1 MQQLGGLCG
10 CAQRRT
16 GEAHCRDWRSLS
28 SRARRIGWL
37 RRASQ
42 STMRRYTRS
51 WPRRVAGATSKIA
64 KAAVPKQP
72 RILTQRWPAA
82 TRQPGTRRTMLSVS
96 TLQWVAYHGTVSAL
110 EHSARSRSRP
120 CAAVQVCTFRRSSS
134 RSACCKGECCNV
146 CVVAKIYRPI
156 FFVMFYIID
165 GCAA

>member
-10 CAQRRT
+10 AQRTRA
-16 GEAHCRDWRSLS
+16 AHCRDWGWLS

-96 TLQWVAYHGTVSAL
+96 TLAYHGTVSAL

-120 CAAVQVCTFRRSSS
+120 CAACSSVHFTS
-134 RSACCKGECCNV
+134 LKLTHACMLMTGVFAHDINGCCMIAV
-146 CVVAKIYRPI
+146 FIRA
-156 FFVMFYIID
+156 
-165 GCAA
+165 